1 MYFLIYSALA
11 WEPRLVNGE
20 PASWNERSVPYYINT
35 DGVEDVGLSESEV
48 ESVIQNAAK
57 IWSSSNIENAT
68 FEYSY
73 QGSTKTVGAD
83 LTDGEHVVSFDNSW
97 THGDAVLA
105 VAHVW
110 PDSNG
115 NIVHFDI
122 EVNIDGV
129 EWTTSGEEGKHDLQ
143 NSMAHEFGHA
153 LGLEHSDDA
162 EATMAATTPMGETI
176 KRDLH
181 TDDILGIATLYPYQ
195 DQDNSETQESSAE
208 QEASNHSGRSSG
220 GSISNPIDG
229 PSNTGSGNRPVALEK
244 SGCSTS
250 PTSVFWL
257 GLLALFQVR
266 RRS

>member
-1 MYFLIYSALA
+1 MYFLIYSAFA
-11 WEPRLVNGE
+11 WEANLVNGE
-20 PASWNERSVPYYINT
+20 PASWNERSIPYYINT
-35 DGVEDVGLSESEV
+35 DGVEDIGLSESEV
-48 ESVIQNAAK
+48 ESVIQNAAE
-57 IWSSSNIENAT
+57 IWHSSNIENAT
-68 FEYSY
+68 FEFSY
-73 QGSTKTVGAD
+73 QGSTKTGGAD
-83 LTDGEHVVSFDNSW
+83 LTDGEHVVSFDDSW
-97 THGDAVLA
+97 TQGDAVIA
-105 VAHVW
+105 IAHVW

-162 EATMAATTPMGETI
+162 EATMAATTPMGETT

-181 TDDILGIATLYPYQ
+181 EDDILGFVTLYPYQ
-195 DQDNSETQESSAE
+195 ENAETQDSPEE
-208 QEASNHSGRSSG
+208 QEASNHSSGSSG

-244 SGCSTS
+244 SGCSTA

-257 GLLALFQVR
+257 GILALFQVR